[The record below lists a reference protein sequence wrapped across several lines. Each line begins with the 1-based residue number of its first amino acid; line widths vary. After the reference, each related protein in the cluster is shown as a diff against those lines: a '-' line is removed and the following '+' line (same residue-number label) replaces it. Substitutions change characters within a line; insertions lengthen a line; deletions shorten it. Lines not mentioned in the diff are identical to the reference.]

1 MGKEQTIE
9 EFVKELSA
17 SDTTFF
23 GTKLNED
30 NYKRYERIKYFAK
43 EIKANEN
50 YFINVHIEC
59 QEELTN
65 AKPNGIVI
73 VNILAPANINNKVIK
88 DCLSKMI
95 DLSDNL
101 SIAVTERE
109 AHKIIRFGF
118 GVRDIW
124 VDARGGN

>member
-1 MGKEQTIE
+1 MGKEQTIK

-17 SDTTFF
+17 SDTAFF

-43 EIKANEN
+43 EIKSSEN
-50 YFINVHIEC
+50 YFLNVHIEC
-59 QEELTN
+59 SEELPNT
-65 AKPNGIVI
+65 KPNGIVV
-73 VNILAPANINNKVIK
+73 VNILAPANINTFLVK
-88 DCLSKMI
+88 DCFSKMI
-95 DLSDNL
+95 NLADNF

-109 AHKIIRFGF
+109 EHKIVRFGF

-124 VDARGGN
+124 VDERVAN

>member
-1 MGKEQTIE
+1 MSKKQTIDD
-9 EFVKELSA
+9 FVKELSEPDA
-17 SDTTFF
+17 QFF
-23 GTKLNED
+23 GTKIDEEQ
-30 NYKRYERIKYFAK
+30 YKKYERIKYFAK

-59 QEELTN
+59 QEELPNT
-65 AKPNGIVI
+65 KPNGIVI